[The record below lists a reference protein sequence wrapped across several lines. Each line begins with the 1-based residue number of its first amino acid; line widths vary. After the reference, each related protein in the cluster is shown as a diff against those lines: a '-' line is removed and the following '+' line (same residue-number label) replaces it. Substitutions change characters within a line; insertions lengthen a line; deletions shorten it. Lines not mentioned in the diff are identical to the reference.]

1 MERYIWQISG
11 RCKFSFLAFPLMVAF
26 RCVAVSRRP
35 EQKNLNNARWNEVE
49 DVNKTISSKTSNFQA
64 VVSLATAT
72 CPSLAT
78 PQRAAKNRI
87 NFCEKYIRRLRHKRL
102 KKKNGFNLDST
113 SNSFFFFSKIDYRLI
128 FVHILETRARKTRAL
143 YFGWYRYYTG
153 NILAEWY
160 RLIFPIASD
169 AIFIGRCRIVL

>member
-1 MERYIWQISG
+1 
-11 RCKFSFLAFPLMVAF
+11 MVAF

-113 SNSFFFFSKIDYRLI
+113 SNSFFFFFFSKIDYRLI
-128 FVHILETRARKTRAL
+128 FTFWKRVQEKRARS
-143 YFGWYRYYTG
+143 
-153 NILAEWY
+153 ILDDIDITSILHWKY
-160 RLIFPIASD
+160 
-169 AIFIGRCRIVL
+169 IGRAVSINLSHRLRCYLYWTLPHRSVIA